1 VAQQGR
7 DEQPTGE
14 NGLYSL
20 PSGALQIAFSGKD
33 ENLVARSFPHT
44 WLFILFLLLAY
55 SLAGPVSGLAQSGK
69 SNANRGVEI
78 QPQIAEGRP
87 IHLVY
92 IHLEK
97 STGDPAD
104 DEALKRQVADA
115 FGIRQGAP
123 FRQFRAKFGMKRL
136 RQLTSVQSAE
146 LKLYQTVPSGQVVVT
161 LWVSPLE
168 ETPIVPQKAKGIMAT
183 GEIRDFPTIFENDR
197 SKFVFILNGGA
208 GIFSDTDPWFGGF
221 GEAFNGSNPTAEDPL
236 GAGTSTWIEGYIE
249 PGFGGV
255 MQLYDYPLYP
265 YGAVSYLMS
274 GSAGHDIY
282 NSGNRGYGDFE
293 KLYAGLIW
301 DLPSEN
307 SLVDVS
313 IGKQVYQVRDGF
325 LLSRIPV
332 STSIGERAALFL
344 GPRLSSRNTALIR
357 AKAFGVGLDSFL
369 IEPSEIDEIASNTQL
384 AGVNLQ
390 YQFSNM
396 DAAFTYFYVHESK
409 SIYRTPDGRRLPREG
424 LRTFNPSLSVT
435 KLLDFDGL
443 WIKAEYAY
451 QNHDD
456 FDMSAQAGYVWAGY
470 QAQNWSWRPALS
482 YRWSIFSGDDPNT
495 QNFERFDPLFS
506 GGLGQF
512 LPGIIFSKVYKNS
525 NLITN
530 RATFGVKPD
539 DTLELTLDYFHFR
552 ADDLNNLGGIG
563 PLQTLESKDIGQEV
577 TLTAFHYIGK
587 HFFLQGIASVGIP
600 GEAIDLALGGG
611 AKNWYTLQ
619 AAFYMF
625 F

>member
-1 VAQQGR
+1 M
-7 DEQPTGE
+7 
-14 NGLYSL
+14 
-20 PSGALQIAFSGKD
+20 
-33 ENLVARSFPHT
+33 VARSFIC
-44 WLFILFLLLAY
+44 ILPFLSALLLACIF
-55 SLAGPVSGLAQSGK
+55 SEPVSGFSQTDTSK
-69 SNANRGVEI
+69 TNKGVEI

-97 STGDPAD
+97 PTGDPAD
-104 DEALKRQVADA
+104 DEALRRRVADA

-123 FRQFRAKFGMKRL
+123 FRQFIADFGLKRVQ
-136 RQLTSVQSAE
+136 QLTSVRSAE
-146 LKLYQTVPSGQVVVT
+146 LKLYETVPSGQVVVAI
-161 LWVSPLE
+161 LVSPVE
-168 ETPIVPQKAKGIMAT
+168 KTAIVPQKAKGILAT
-183 GEIRDFPTIFENDR
+183 GEIRDFPTIFENDS

-208 GIFSDTDPWFGGF
+208 GIFSDTDPWFGGY

-236 GAGTSTWIEGYIE
+236 GSGTSTWIEGYIE
-249 PGFGGV
+249 PGLGGIF
-255 MQLYDYPLYP
+255 QLSDYPLYP

-274 GSAGHDIY
+274 GTDGHDIY
-282 NSGNRGYGDFE
+282 NSGTWGYGDFE

-301 DLPSEN
+301 DLPSKN

-313 IGKQVYQVRDGF
+313 IGKQVYQLRDGF
-325 LLSRIPV
+325 LLSKIPV
-332 STSIGERAALFL
+332 STSIGERAALYL
-344 GPRLSSRNTALIR
+344 GPRLTSKNTMLVR
-357 AKAFGVGLDSFL
+357 AKAFGVGLDTFL
-369 IEPSEIDEIASNTQL
+369 IEPSEIDEIASDTQL

-396 DAAFTYFYVHESK
+396 DAAFTYFYVPESR

-435 KLLDFDGL
+435 KLFGLDGA

-451 QNHDD
+451 QDHED
-456 FDMSAQAGYVWAGY
+456 FDMSAQAGYVWVGY
-470 QAQNWSWRPALS
+470 QAKNWSLRPALS
-482 YRWSIFSGDDPNT
+482 YRWSIFTGDDPDT
-495 QNFERFDPLFS
+495 QTYERFDPLFS

-512 LPGIIFSKVYKNS
+512 LPGIIFSKVYKNA

-530 RATFGVKPD
+530 RATLSVKPED
-539 DTLELTLDYFHFR
+539 NLELVLDYFHHR

-563 PLQTLESKDIGQEV
+563 PLQTLESKDIGQEL

-587 HFFLQGIASVGIP
+587 HLFLQGIASVGFP

-611 AKNWYTLQ
+611 AENWYTFQ
-619 AAFYMF
+619 AALYMF